1 MRSRVRY
8 REDVYIC
15 KRGASV
21 PYLDDNGYPTGESIV
36 TYGEIVKYSLLVAL
50 VDSDAEITLYGAEA
64 KDMRKISESIEVID
78 DTDIGYLDL
87 VWIGKVPAAYVEG
100 ITPTVPPTP
109 LDNNYIVSEKPIITP
124 RQITIILKSVIDNA

>member
-87 VWIGKVPAAYVEG
+87 VWVGKVPAAYVEG

-109 LDNNYIVSEKPIITP
+109 LDNNFIVSEKPEITP
-124 RQITIILKSVIDNA
+124 RQIVIMLKSVVENG

>member
-15 KRGASV
+15 KRCASV

-109 LDNNYIVSEKPIITP
+109 LDNNYIVSEKPRITP

>member
-109 LDNNYIVSEKPIITP
+109 LDNNFIVSEKPEITP
-124 RQITIILKSVIDNA
+124 RQIVIMLKSVVENG

>member
-87 VWIGKVPAAYVEG
+87 VWIGKVPTAYVEG

-109 LDNNYIVSEKPIITP
+109 LDNNYIVSEKPRITP

>member
-109 LDNNYIVSEKPIITP
+109 LDNNFIVSEKPEITP

>member
-87 VWIGKVPAAYVEG
+87 VWVGKVPAAYVEG

-109 LDNNYIVSEKPIITP
+109 LDNNYIVSEKPRITP

>member
-15 KRGASV
+15 KRDASV

-109 LDNNYIVSEKPIITP
+109 LDNNYIVSEKPRITP

>member
-87 VWIGKVPAAYVEG
+87 VWIGKVPTDYVDG
-100 ITPTVPPTP
+100 ITPTTPPTP
-109 LDNNYIVSEKPIITP
+109 LDNNYIVSEKPIVTP
-124 RQITIILKSVIDNA
+124 RQITITLKSVIDNA

>member
-78 DTDIGYLDL
+78 ASDIGYLDL
-87 VWIGKVPAAYVEG
+87 VWIGKVPTDYVDG
-100 ITPTVPPTP
+100 ITPTTPPTP
-109 LDNNYIVSEKPIITP
+109 LDNNYIVSEKPIVTP
-124 RQITIILKSVIDNA
+124 RQITITLKSVIDNA

>member
-78 DTDIGYLDL
+78 ASDIGYLDL

-109 LDNNYIVSEKPIITP
+109 LDNNYIVSEKPRITP
-124 RQITIILKSVIDNA
+124 RQITITLKSVIDNA

>member
-100 ITPTVPPTP
+100 ITPTVPPTA
-109 LDNNYIVSEKPIITP
+109 LDNNYVVSEKPEITP
-124 RQITIILKSVIDNA
+124 RQIVIMLKSVVENG

>member
-87 VWIGKVPAAYVEG
+87 VWIGKVPAAYVKG

-109 LDNNYIVSEKPIITP
+109 LDNNYIVSEKPRITP
-124 RQITIILKSVIDNA
+124 RQITITLKSVIDNA

>member
-109 LDNNYIVSEKPIITP
+109 LDNNYIVSEKPRITP

>member
-36 TYGEIVKYSLLVAL
+36 TYGEIIKYSLLVAL

-78 DTDIGYLDL
+78 ASDIGYLDL
-87 VWIGKVPAAYVEG
+87 VWIGVVLY
-100 ITPTVPPTP
+100 T
-109 LDNNYIVSEKPIITP
+109 
-124 RQITIILKSVIDNA
+124 

>member
-1 MRSRVRY
+1 MRTRVRY

-15 KRGASV
+15 KRGSSV

-87 VWIGKVPAAYVEG
+87 VWVGKVPAAYVEG

-109 LDNNYIVSEKPIITP
+109 LDNNYIVSEKPRITP

>member
-87 VWIGKVPAAYVEG
+87 VWISKVPAAYVEG

-109 LDNNYIVSEKPIITP
+109 LDNNYIVSEKPRITP

>member
-87 VWIGKVPAAYVEG
+87 VWIGVVPEHYGGA
-100 ITPTVPPTP
+100 IPTTSPPTP
-109 LDNNYIVSEKPIITP
+109 LDNNYIVSEKPIVTP
-124 RQITIILKSVIDNA
+124 RQITITLKSVIDNA

>member
-64 KDMRKISESIEVID
+64 KDMRKISESIAVID

-109 LDNNYIVSEKPIITP
+109 LDNNYIVSEKPRITP